1 MKKRNLF
8 ISLLFAFLMCFTFN
22 ISNVT
27 KNAFAD
33 GETITITFNA
43 AGGTCDPASVDITP
57 GQTVSLPD
65 PTYAGYI
72 FTGWYNGETLVNG
85 TETYDES
92 TELVASYV
100 RKIYKYSITK
110 NVDVYEIKGQTQNSM
125 VPYTLSTDSA
135 SVSDAIELISLDAE
149 TKTDETVIIN
159 FDGAELTE
167 NASISYDKV
176 ELSGSIN
183 LSTFSL
189 NITPTKTDSVINL
202 TDLELTSS
210 SNQNLVN
217 ILGTNSATITI
228 SNVKFGASQKD
239 NNYSLF
245 LEHPQTMR
253 FINTLSYSSEY
264 LYNYELI
271 GGNVNSQRNAIF
283 DSSFVLE
290 DTEKIAITIPYN
302 VDNQAILTSR
312 VGDKTMFEVF
322 PNASNFTCSVKEKNA
337 NYLVVSTSFNLSFD
351 PNGGT
356 IENEFTNKTT
366 NYKLLSELTF
376 PTETNYTKT
385 HQTLNGFIS
394 KLVLDSE
401 TVTKYS
407 LSASTFYFDKTALT
421 NFINAGSDYSTI
433 ETYFYT
439 EIPNTTLDCFN
450 YYKYD
455 PSATDLNFVATDLML
470 KLNATPSF
478 VAIWTDTQYKITLNN
493 NDGNNV
499 SEIEGLF
506 GSAVTLPNP
515 TRTGFSFVGW
525 FDTLSKANTADPA
538 EKLTISTMPDTNPT
552 IYAGW
557 SVISHTLTI
566 HKNNQTANTQL
577 TIDFGTSINSL
588 SEVDPQNITKKG
600 YTFVGWF
607 TDEGFTAELS
617 EDATMPNED
626 FDIYA
631 NWSINQYTITLYTKH
646 PTIETEYSIYK
657 TTTQNY
663 NSDVREMFSTTPS
676 YEGCT
681 FNRWYT
687 DEALRYPILTL
698 PTTMPDE
705 NISLYSHITLNEYTL
720 TIIHKVSGENGQ
732 ILSEDSKPIYFNT
745 DFTLSETEYSGYI
758 FGGWYTNAELTEILS
773 NQTMPSRNLT
783 VYAKFIEK
791 EILNPTLEAQS
802 YSMSSKDGYKLP
814 DNLEGFL
821 VEYFVEGDWT
831 TTAPT
836 KKGSYDVRISKSED
850 SFYKSFIKT
859 IENGYEITADPI
871 DLSVWILIFYCLA
884 GVEIIC
890 SIIVLLLRKQR
901 KTYLTYALTLPI
913 GMVQTSQFIN
923 FVISLVLAVF
933 GFVLLMIQIVKL
945 REVNNQIARVSTESE
960 GYKPPDVSE
969 NESISKNVEILL
981 EKEGFVSANKE
992 PEIQKE
998 IDDEDIFSQENEELE
1013 NEPETDSNDYL
1024 SFDSD
1029 NDKDDSNF

>member
-43 AGGTCDPASVDITP
+43 AGGTCDPASVDIAP
-57 GQTVSLPD
+57 GQTVTLPD
-65 PTYAGYI
+65 PTYAGFI
-72 FTGWYNGETLVNG
+72 FTGWYNGETLVDG
-85 TETYDES
+85 SETYNES
-92 TELVASYV
+92 TELIASYV
-100 RKIYKYSITK
+100 RKLYKYTITK
-110 NVDVYEIKGQTQNSM
+110 NVDVYEIVGQTQNSL
-125 VPYTLSTDSA
+125 VPYPLSSDCATI
-135 SVSDAIELISLDAE
+135 SDAINLITLDAKS
-149 TKTDETVIIN
+149 KTSETVMID

-167 NASISYDKV
+167 NVSISYDKV

-189 NITPTKTDSVINL
+189 NITPTKTDSIINL

-217 ILGTNSATITI
+217 ILGTNSSTITI

-239 NNYSLF
+239 KNYSLF

-271 GGNVNSQRNAIF
+271 GGNVGSQRNAIF

-290 DTEKIAITIPYN
+290 DAEKIAITIPYN

-322 PNASNFTCSVKEKNA
+322 PNASNFTCSVKDKNA
-337 NYLVVSTSFNLSFD
+337 NYLIVSTSFNLSFD
-351 PNGGT
+351 ANGGT
-356 IENEFTNKTT
+356 IENEFTNTTT
-366 NYKLLSELTF
+366 NYKVLTELTF

-385 HQTLNGFIS
+385 HKSLSGFVS
-394 KLVLDSE
+394 KLILDAE
-401 TVTKYS
+401 TMSKYS

-433 ETYFYT
+433 ETYFYS

-470 KLNATPSF
+470 KLNTTPSF

-499 SEIEGLF
+499 SEIEGIF
-506 GSAVTLPNP
+506 GSTVSLPTP
-515 TRTGFSFVGW
+515 TRNGFNFVGW
-525 FDTLSKANTADPA
+525 FDTLDKANTADPA

-566 HKNNQTANTQL
+566 HKNNQTSNVQITVNY
-577 TIDFGTSINSL
+577 GTLINSL
-588 SEVDPQNITKKG
+588 SEVDSQNITKKG

-607 TDEGFTAELS
+607 TDEGLTTELD
-617 EDATMPNED
+617 ETATMPDANFE
-626 FDIYA
+626 IYA
-631 NWSINQYTITLYTKH
+631 SWSINQYTITLYTKH
-646 PTIETEYSIYK
+646 PTIDTEYSVFR
-657 TTTQNY
+657 TLTQNY
-663 NSDVREMFSTTPS
+663 NSDVRELFATNPS

-687 DEALRYPILTL
+687 DEALRYPVQSI

-705 NISLYSHITLNEYTL
+705 NLSLYSHITLNEYTL
-720 TIIHKVSGENGQ
+720 TIIHKASGENGQ
-732 ILSEDSKPIYFNT
+732 ILSEDSEPIYFNAT
-745 DFTLSETEYSGYI
+745 IVLSEAQYSGFT
-758 FGGWYTNAELTEILS
+758 FGGWFTNETFTEEL
-773 NQTMPSRNLT
+773 NFQTMPSRNLT
-783 VYAKFIEK
+783 IYAKFVEK
-791 EILNPTLEAQS
+791 EILNPTLEAQT

-821 VEYFVEGDWT
+821 VEYFVDNAWT

-836 KKGSYDVRISKSED
+836 KKGSYDVRISKAED
-850 SFYKSFIKT
+850 TFYKSFIKT
-859 IENGYEITADPI
+859 IKNGYEITADPV

-884 GVEIIC
+884 GVEVIC
-890 SIIVLLLRKQR
+890 SIIILLLRKQR

-923 FVISLVLAVF
+923 FIISLVLAVF
-933 GFVLLMIQIVKL
+933 GFVLLIIQIVKL
-945 REVNNQIARVSTESE
+945 REVNNQIAKISTEVE
-960 GYKPPDVSE
+960 GYRPPDVSE
-969 NESISKNVEILL
+969 NKSISRNVEILL
-981 EKEGFVSANKE
+981 EKEGFVSASKE
-992 PEIQKE
+992 PKAQNE
-998 IDDEDIFSQENEELE
+998 IDDEDIFSQERIELDD
-1013 NEPETDSNDYL
+1013 EPETNYDDFTPSD
-1024 SFDSD
+1024 DSD
-1029 NDKDDSNF
+1029 DKDNSNF